1 MPNTRARRHFLSL
14 FSTSTLLLPSLSS
27 LLSHDLAPALL
38 RSLKL
43 AISFSFTDSKDR
55 EKRLKERKKI
65 IKKKNTEE
73 LLLLSAS
80 DFLKNNFF
88 VLLSEL

>member
-1 MPNTRARRHFLSL
+1 MPNTRARTHFLSL

-65 IKKKNTEE
+65 IKNTEE

-80 DFLKNNFF
+80 DFLKNDFF